1 MTQVHGRFS
10 LTALARRHPLTVF
23 LALVFGFTT
32 AVLAVALL
40 AQGSDHLERS
50 LLEPLGVDLA
60 SAATAAMLILG
71 LFPAA
76 LIVTALQ
83 GGRPAV
89 RELVRRMFRWRTNLG
104 WWLLALFALPAG
116 TVLLAVLFGDAAQL
130 PSRNVFWRELL
141 ALATAFLLYN
151 LPEEA
156 AWAGFFQTQ
165 LERRHNFF
173 IAAALTAI
181 PFAAI
186 HLPVQIVN
194 GEVDSAAD
202 LGANFLLLLLFG
214 VVMRVFYG
222 MVLRGAANSILLV
235 GLTHTMFNRSNNN
248 DGIGAAILEG
258 ENRQFAALLATVL
271 ITIVLGVLLRKKL
284 SRSYRHLLD
293 EAEHGPGTA
302 PDRLSANQT
311 ISQASLHRPTNAS
324 PTSGT

>member
-1 MTQVHGRFS
+1 MTRAHARFG
-10 LTALARRHPLTVF
+10 LTALARHHPLTVF
-23 LALVFGFTT
+23 LALIFGFAT

-40 AQGSDHLERS
+40 AGRSVLLEKS

-60 SAATAAMLILG
+60 SAASAAMLIFG

-89 RELVRRMFRWRTNLG
+89 RELFRRMFRWRTSLG

-116 TVLLAVLFGDAAQL
+116 TVMLAVLLGDAAQL
-130 PSRNVFWRELL
+130 PSRNVLWQELL
-141 ALATAFLLYN
+141 ALAAAFLLYN

-156 AWAGFFQTQ
+156 AWAGFFQTR
-165 LERRHNFF
+165 LEQRHSFLV
-173 IAAALTAI
+173 AAALTAV

-194 GEVDSAAD
+194 GDVDSAAD
-202 LGANFLLLLLFG
+202 LGANFLLLLVFG

-258 ENRQFAALLATVL
+258 ENRQFAALLVTVL
-271 ITIVLGVLLRKKL
+271 LTIVLGVLLRRKL

-293 EAEHGPGTA
+293 EAEHRPAAARG
-302 PDRLSANQT
+302 RLWAG
-311 ISQASLHRPTNAS
+311 
-324 PTSGT
+324 SGAHP